1 VDSRTPRPWIHAGQ
15 DPELLR
21 KAQRG
26 DLTALLRIYNTHR
39 LSLWRACLVLAR
51 QAAEAEVLFQETIAR
66 ATRELADAPAHEPL
80 LPWRAGL
87 ARELDATRA
96 STRPRDPALTS
107 ATRPNGRPWD
117 DGSSGPADTLV
128 EQRALQAF
136 SLLPAD
142 DQWVL
147 ALRVFERLSYADIA
161 RVTGQ
166 SPERV
171 ADRLALARE
180 AVDETCNVEDR
191 AA

>member
-1 VDSRTPRPWIHAGQ
+1 VDTRSSRPWTHAGQ

-39 LSLWRACLVLAR
+39 LSLWRTCLVLTR

-80 LPWRAGL
+80 LPWLAGL
-87 ARELDATRA
+87 ARELDASRA
-96 STRPRDPALTS
+96 STRPPEHAD
-107 ATRPNGRPWD
+107 ATRPNGRPWN
-117 DGSSGPADTLV
+117 DGSSGPADTAV
-128 EQRALQAF
+128 EQRALQGF
-136 SLLPAD
+136 SVLSAD
-142 DQWVL
+142 DQRLL
-147 ALRVFERLSYADIA
+147 ALRVFERLSHADIA

-166 SPERV
+166 SLERV
-171 ADRLALARE
+171 AERLAFARE
-180 AVDETCNVEDR
+180 AIDQAYDAEER